1 MAVSSLLLLSG
12 CSGGGSISSLDSILS
27 SSSSSSAASSESS
40 GSSSSS
46 GTSSSSSSSSASSSG
61 SSSSASSESSE
72 SSSSESSIH
81 THVYGNTYTITVQPT
96 LTTAGKATHK
106 CESDDATE
114 EVEVP
119 ALSDTAV
126 WTKTTV
132 KEPTHAEDGEDDYS
146 SVYGTVKVTIAK
158 KSDEHVYGTEYTI
171 TTEPTLTSAGKATRK
186 CESDDATEEVEVPA
200 LSDTAVWT
208 KTTVKEP
215 THTEDGEDD
224 YSSIYGTV
232 KITTAKKS
240 DEHVYGNTYTIT
252 VNPTLTTAGKATRK
266 CESDDAIQEVEVP
279 ALSDTSVWTKTT
291 VKEATDTEE
300 GTYKYT
306 SIYGALEI
314 THKHTGS
321 NKYTALKKDDGT
333 VDIYESCALNDGGIV
348 GDVVNTMTA
357 KTAAEY
363 DIDVTSKVHPWAQD
377 GSGSKTWTS
386 AEIGN
391 SSSSYMVLKITK
403 GGWIKISYKISSET
417 SDKLHIKNGSTEILS
432 VGGLSTDEYKTGTI
446 EFEAKGNDSID
457 IYYQKDGSVNKGKD
471 QAIITLEDSTFN
483 YSATNY
489 ITNGGTAVTP
499 SFIENG
505 KIVGD
510 LPSPT
515 KDGCYFEGWYID
527 EGLETPYDANTANL
541 VGDASLYAKWSDA
554 LYVTLHTGDTTSEIV
569 SFQNGTT
576 PTLPADPTRDGY
588 YFIGWYTDSAYSTA
602 YESKAA
608 TASFDLYAKWVSV
621 AEAGPLYGSYKG
633 FFVGN
638 SSSSTTTSN
647 NYAEV
652 EVDATKTLTLRT
664 YYSGYAHGTVEV
676 NEDGTVNVTSTES
689 IKSVYVD
696 DSTLIVAYTYSS
708 STTRYYFV
716 SKENEACS
724 STGVSAISVNN
735 GKDLFVSY
743 SVGDTAKTAYIDQNG
758 TVYTG
763 VSFVDSSGEAV
774 AVSDLK
780 SKLTFFVKKDGNTI
794 ASFYATQSSGTYSL
808 TNDDVAGSYTC
819 GDGETLV
826 LSGGGKALFS
836 KIKSDYSSTLYE
848 AKYEVI
854 EDDTI
859 YVYYSSSDRYLITLS
874 GNSFTY
880 EVRNVTVTLDYGYA
894 ETEGGDNKTDTYT
907 QLYDKWSYIPSDKSS
922 PTRDG
927 YTFDGWYASSDCSG
941 SKVTGGSYTEGKTLY
956 AKWIK
961 NYTVSYKE
969 VDGTTDVSGCESTE
983 VTGGKKLSSLPTP
996 TAKDGYDF
1004 DGWYLDKECTK
1015 AFDISTPIN
1024 EDTTLYAHWTT
1035 PLTIT
1040 KYLNNVDGE
1049 ETPTTQ
1055 SAQYNRAPTIETPTK
1070 EGYVFAGWYTDKE
1083 LTQPFDATAPL
1094 TTNVT
1099 LYAKYEDE
1107 SEFKGSYYGYNLYYS
1122 SYYPT
1127 KTGNFTANNA
1137 LNIKI
1142 DGYGTTSGK
1151 FDWKITNV
1159 DETAGKI
1166 TFTKGNSVGYGWYLK
1181 AADGRIFIITG
1192 YTQPTDE
1199 IGTDMNFLVLNTNSS
1214 ETLSYKQTKSG
1225 NVFTVVVSVD
1235 GVDTYTVNIDTS
1247 AKTFTFA
1254 GATA

>member
-61 SSSSASSESSE
+61 SSSSASSGSSE

-96 LTTAGKATHK
+96 LTTTGKATHK
-106 CESDDATE
+106 CESDDAIQ

-132 KEPTHAEDGEDDYS
+132 KEPTHTEDGEDDYS

-186 CESDDATEEVEVPA
+186 CESDDATEEVEIPA
-200 LSDTAVWT
+200 LSDASVWT

-215 THTEDGEDD
+215 THTEDGTDK
-224 YSSIYGTV
+224 YTSIYGTV
-232 KITTAKKS
+232 EVATAKKS

-266 CESDDAIQEVEVP
+266 CESDDATEEVEIP
-279 ALSDTSVWTKTT
+279 ALSDASVWTKTT

-306 SIYGALEI
+306 SIYGTLQI

-321 NKYTALKKDDGT
+321 NKYTTSKKDDGT
-333 VDIYESCALNDGGIV
+333 VKIYESCALNDGGIV

-357 KTAAEY
+357 KAAAEY
-363 DIDVTSKVHPWAQD
+363 DIDFTNIANPWTQD
-377 GSGSKTWTS
+377 GTDSKTWTS
-386 AEIGN
+386 AKIGA
-391 SSSSYMVLKITK
+391 SSSTWMNLKITK
-403 GGWIKISYKISSET
+403 GGWIKISYKVSSEKGY
-417 SDKLHIKNGSTEILS
+417 DKLNIKNGSTVIGTFSGVE
-432 VGGLSTDEYKTGTI
+432 GTDDYITGAV
-446 EFEAKGNDSID
+446 EFEVKENDCVSIS
-457 IYYQKDGSVNKGKD
+457 YSKDGGGDKGKD

-489 ITNGGTAVTP
+489 VTNGGTAVTP

-510 LPSPT
+510 LPTPT

-527 EGLETPYDANTANL
+527 EGLETPYDASTANL

-554 LYVTLHTGDTTSEIV
+554 LYVTLHTGDTTSERV

-633 FFVGN
+633 FYVGN
-638 SSSSTTTSN
+638 SSSSTTTSY

-716 SKENEACS
+716 SKENETCS
-724 STGVSAISVNN
+724 STGVSAVSVNN

-763 VSFVDSSGEAV
+763 VSFVDGDGEAV

-780 SKLTFFVKKDGNTI
+780 SKLTFFVKKDGDTI

-808 TNDDVAGSYTC
+808 TNDGVAGSYTC
-819 GDGETLV
+819 SDGETLV

-836 KIKSDYSSTLYE
+836 KIGSSGKPDE
-848 AKYEVI
+848 ANYRVEK
-854 EDDTI
+854 DGTI
-859 YVYYSSSDRYLITLS
+859 YVYYASIYRYLITLS

-894 ETEGGDNKTDTYT
+894 ETEGEGNKTDTYT

-927 YTFDGWYASSDCSG
+927 YTFDGWYTSSDYSG
-941 SKVTGGSYTEGKTLY
+941 NKATGGSYTEDKTLY
-956 AKWIK
+956 AKWIE

-983 VTGGKKLSSLPTP
+983 ITGGKKLSSLPTP
-996 TAKDGYDF
+996 TAKEGYDF

-1070 EGYVFAGWYTDKE
+1070 EGYVFAGWYTDKD

-1099 LYAKYEDE
+1099 LYAKYEVE
-1107 SEFKGSYYGYNLYYS
+1107 SEFKGSYYGYNCY
-1122 SYYPT
+1122 SYYNGKSNKFSST
-1127 KTGNFTANNA
+1127 T
-1137 LNIKI
+1137 LSV
-1142 DGYGTTSGK
+1142 DGYGETSGR
-1151 FDWKITNV
+1151 FDWTIKEIDKST
-1159 DETAGKI
+1159 GKI
-1166 TFTKGNSVGYGWYLK
+1166 TFTRNSQDAYGWYLK
-1181 AADGRIFIITG
+1181 ADDGRIFIITG
-1192 YTQPTDE
+1192 CNAPSSKITTDLYF
-1199 IGTDMNFLVLNTNSS
+1199 MVLNTDSS
-1214 ETLSYKQTKSG
+1214 EALSYSQTQSG
-1225 NVFTVVVSVD
+1225 DVYTIVVSVN
-1235 GVDTYTVNIDTS
+1235 GTATYTVNIDT
-1247 AKTFTFA
+1247 KGQTFTFA
-1254 GATA
+1254 SATA